1 MRYTPKIVARHAGT
15 PIPIPTPNEIRLLRD
30 MDGLVDESEGME
42 LVSLVDVEVD
52 VKVVEEDWFPLED
65 EENLLS
71 VD

>member
-1 MRYTPKIVARHAGT
+1 
-15 PIPIPTPNEIRLLRD
+15 
-30 MDGLVDESEGME
+30 ME